1 MIITRFNPS
10 ATGPLHLGHIY
21 SLLVNE
27 QFAHQANGKFYVR
40 FDDTS
45 PTINIEMEHPERVPT
60 IIEAQREI
68 IEWLGIKV
76 DGWQKQSDILEEV
89 HALMKPRYAILNDP
103 YPHYL
108 PVSIRLG
115 NTWEPYPYAPY
126 QTAER
131 VIMDRMLN
139 ITHVIRGEEFL
150 TEYSLYR
157 YFCDI
162 FNYPYPQFICLP
174 RLTSKYGR
182 NISKTNGGYTIAEL
196 RGNGYTAKEIISLLE
211 HACLNW
217 YRNGWSLYNLKVE
230 PRLDI

>member
-1 MIITRFNPS
+1 MYNTRFNPS
-10 ATGPLHLGHIY
+10 ANGNLHLGHIY
-21 SLLVNE
+21 SLLINE
-27 QFAHQANGKFYVR
+27 RFAHDSEGHFYIR

-45 PTINIEMEHPERVPT
+45 QAINIEMEYPEKVPA
-60 IIEAQREI
+60 IIEAQKET

-89 HALMKPRYAILNDP
+89 HALMQPRYAILHDP

-108 PVSIRLG
+108 PISIRLG
-115 NTWEPYPYAPY
+115 NTWTPYPYTPY

-131 VIMDRMLN
+131 VVMDRMLN
-139 ITHVIRGEEFL
+139 ITHVIRGEEFM

-174 RLTSKYGR
+174 RLVSKCGD
-182 NISKTNGGYTIAEL
+182 ISKTNGGYTIAEL
-196 RGNGYTAKEIISLLE
+196 RGNGYKAQEIISLLE

-217 YRNGWSLYNLKVE
+217 YHNGWSLYNLKSN
-230 PRLDI
+230 PKIDL